1 MRPDYGTRLKAD
13 GYDSPHVEHFFYG
26 LPIRGFDALGT
37 AGQYTLTTDATYA
50 GMLHCLSL
58 DFGPR
63 ILAAILAALP
73 PAVARSIDAELQRDP
88 NSPKQFNFPHEIH
101 CASITATLGGTQQ
114 GRLESFTPMIVRD
127 ISLGSP
133 STVTG

>member
-13 GYDSPHVEHFFYG
+13 GHGSPDAEHVFYG

-50 GMLHCLSL
+50 GTPHRLSL

-63 ILAAILAALP
+63 VLAAILAALP
-73 PAVARSIDAELQRDP
+73 PSIARSIDAELQRDP
-88 NSPKQFNFPHEIH
+88 NSPRQFNFPHEIH
-101 CASITATLGGTQQ
+101 CASITATLGGTQH
-114 GRLESFTPMIVRD
+114 GSLESFTPMIVRD